1 MITGNSDMNSQEMT
15 VIKPDNITDSHTFP
29 SYRYPLDDVGEASGK
44 MPLRFFFEIAPS
56 NYAKTLKNLRLKLN
70 FSDDHCFFFF

>member
-15 VIKPDNITDSHTFP
+15 VIKPDNITDSLTFP

-44 MPLRFFFEIAPS
+44 IPFKILF
-56 NYAKTLKNLRLKLN
+56 
-70 FSDDHCFFFF
+70 